1 MNAPRKLVK
10 ERKINKRMNAERSGK
25 IRKFKLKIWKLWK
38 ENDMKSYSI
47 N

>member
-10 ERKINKRMNAERSGK
+10 ERKINKRMKAERKGK
-25 IRKFKLKIWKLWK
+25 IRKFKLKIWKMWK